1 MYISVY
7 LSFCVAIVSWVG
19 VGISTPIHDSY
30 INYTTVTGYFLQD
43 EASTNTSTF
52 SFIDTNFGLINR
64 TYATDATYDPNGQK
78 TQWQRFENQ
87 IFRLN
92 RESGRKVQYKL
103 VFMGRHGEGY
113 HNAAESYYG
122 TPAWNCYWSLVDG
135 NGTVRWDD
143 AQVTPEGV
151 KQALAVN
158 AFWASEL
165 KIQKVPPPRSY
176 YTSPLTRCLTTA
188 NLTFSGLDLPSRHP
202 FVPVVKE
209 FLREGI
215 SGHTCDRRG
224 SKSYIQQAF
233 PNYRIEPGFT
243 ETDQLWQAYRRE
255 VEIDQDIR
263 SKAVLDDVFST
274 DDETY
279 ISITSH
285 SGEIASLLRVLGHRP
300 FRLAT
305 GAVIPVL
312 VKAET
317 VDGPAPITATVPY
330 EAIWTLSPGQ
340 ANIMA
345 VVHALDDYYL
355 AITLLI
361 TIAYQLFF
369 FSIAFSLKFDK
380 LTDFAGGTNFV
391 VLAILT
397 LAFSGHNHARQI
409 VCSLFIMLWG
419 ARLSGFLLFRIIKT
433 GKDDRFDDKRDKF
446 WSFLG
451 FWVFQMIWVWIVSL
465 PVTILNSPNVTQ
477 FDQPA
482 FGTGRD
488 IAGVILFAIGFILES
503 VSDVQKYI
511 FRSKPE
517 NKGKV
522 CDVGFFTW
530 TRHPNYFGEI
540 IIQFSIFM
548 IAVSPSAYGYV
559 TGGAFSAQYAAILGP
574 FFLTLLLMF
583 VSGLTLQERPGA
595 KKRYKSG
602 NHWESFSRYT
612 KRTSILIPFPPQLYE
627 PMPTILKRTL
637 FLEFPIYVFD
647 PAKHADQ
654 NKIREREAEEGN
666 SNGQQSGQSSHDG
679 HADGQIG

>member
-1 MYISVY
+1 MNSHHVVPQQTIFFSPSFALDKRHFAM
-7 LSFCVAIVSWVG
+7 LSTAILATLAVFLTCTACFVDA
-19 VGISTPIHDSY
+19 TPKHDQQSSY

-43 EASTNTSTF
+43 EASTNASTF

-64 TYATDATYDPNGQK
+64 TYPTDVNYDPKGK
-78 TQWQRFENQ
+78 RTQWHRFTNQ
-87 IFRLN
+87 VFRLN
-92 RESGRKVQYKL
+92 RDAPRGTQYKVL
-103 VFMGRHGEGY
+103 YMGRHGEGY

-122 TPAWNCYWSLVDG
+122 TPAWNCYWSLLDG
-135 NGTVRWDD
+135 NGTVSWAD

-151 KQALAVN
+151 AQALKVN
-158 AFWASEL
+158 AYWASQI
-165 KIQKVPPPRSY
+165 KNQKVPTPQNY

-188 NLTFSGLDLPSRHP
+188 NLTFSGLKLPRRHP
-202 FVPVVKE
+202 FVPTVKE
-209 FLREGI
+209 FFREGI

-224 SKSYIQQAF
+224 SKSHIQNAF
-233 PNYRIEPGFT
+233 PGYKIEPGFT
-243 ETDQLWQAYRRE
+243 ETDQLWKAYLQETE
-255 VEIDQDIR
+255 VDQDIR
-263 SKAVLDDVFST
+263 SKTVLDDVFST
-274 DDETY
+274 DRETY
-279 ISITSH
+279 LSITSH
-285 SGEIASLLRVLGHRP
+285 SGEIASLLR
-300 FRLAT
+300 AT
-305 GAVIPVL
+305 
-312 VKAET
+312 T
-317 VDGPAPITATVPY
+317 
-330 EAIWTLSPGQ
+330 
-340 ANIMA
+340 MA

-369 FSIAFSLKFDK
+369 FAIAFSLKFDK

-391 VLAILT
+391 WLAIIT
-397 LAFSGHNHARQI
+397 LAFSGHHHARQI

-433 GKDDRFDDKRDKF
+433 GSDDRFDDKRDKF

-451 FWVFQMIWVWIVSL
+451 FWVFQMIWVWTVSL
-465 PVTILNSPNVTQ
+465 PVTILNSPNVTRYN
-477 FDQPA
+477 QPD

-503 VSDVQKYI
+503 VSDIQKYQ
-511 FRSKPE
+511 FRSNPA

-522 CDVGFFTW
+522 CDVGFFVW

-540 IIQFSIFM
+540 IIQFAIFM

-559 TGGAFSAQYAAILGP
+559 TGQAFNAQYASILGA

-595 KKRYKSG
+595 KKRYESG

-627 PMPTILKRTL
+627 PMPTFLKRTV

-654 NKIREREAEEGN
+654 SKVREREAEEGN
-666 SNGQQSGQSSHDG
+666 NGSAEQPERGSNERL
-679 HADGQIG
+679 AEEPR